1 MIHVC
6 FYFLGQVKKSV
17 FLSLLNFMSILN
29 KIYLYLYELIL
40 LFEESSTTFFSKEVF
55 FPCCEVKYTQRFASS
70 SHFCPWRRKREPFRP
85 VAWPH
90 RDKTHMLQLGG
101 RKKVGQ
107 RKKQT
112 LQEGMKS
119 KIKESEVL

>member
-1 MIHVC
+1 MNRLC
-6 FYFLGQVKKSV
+6 CLQRGEKSCAA
-17 FLSLLNFMSILN
+17 LL
-29 KIYLYLYELIL
+29 KA
-40 LFEESSTTFFSKEVF
+40 
-55 FPCCEVKYTQRFASS
+55 KYTQRFASS
-70 SHFCPWRRKREPFRP
+70 SRFCPWRRKREPFRP

-119 KIKESEVL
+119 KIKESEVF